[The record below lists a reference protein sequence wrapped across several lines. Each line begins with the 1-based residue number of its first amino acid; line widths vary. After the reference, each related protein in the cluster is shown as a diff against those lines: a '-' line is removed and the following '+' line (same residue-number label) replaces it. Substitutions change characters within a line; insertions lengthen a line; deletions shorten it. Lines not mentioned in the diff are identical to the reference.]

1 MWFST
6 RFRNLGSNWPAKK
19 SASAGLLMGLLFCWG
34 LTLSGTVLANQSTTS
49 QSADWLAI
57 RYETLKPV
65 GRGELRFLGLKIYE
79 ARLYAEQPTAGKRAT
94 ELYRQPFALRLTY
107 ARGLKGRDIASRSAK
122 EMARLRG
129 SELPRD
135 WSAALEALFPNVSAG
150 DEITGVYLP
159 QQGARFYLNG
169 RPIGSIQ
176 NPDLAQTF
184 FDIWLSDRTPEPTLR
199 AALLGL

>member
-6 RFRNLGSNWPAKK
+6 RFKNLGSDWPAKTL
-19 SASAGLLMGLLFCWG
+19 ASAGLLTGLLFWWG
-34 LTLSGTVLANQSTTS
+34 LSMSGTVFANQSTTS
-49 QSADWLAI
+49 QSADWLAL

-65 GRGELRFLGLKIYE
+65 GQGELRFLGLKIYE

-122 EMARLRG
+122 EMVRLRG

-169 RPIGSIQ
+169 GPIGSMQ